1 MAAARMVRILGD
13 DERRLAVL
21 TALYGA
27 VQFTGWEG
35 MPATTPAEVG
45 QWFEAWSILMQRD
58 ERPPRSSITKP
69 SETAVARWV
78 TTSDTSS

>member
-35 MPATTPAEVG
+35 TPATTPAEVG
-45 QWFEAWSILMQRD
+45 QWIEAWSILMQRD
-58 ERPPRSSITKP
+58 EPAASLLDHQAERDRRR
-69 SETAVARWV
+69 EMGH
-78 TTSDTSS
+78 DE